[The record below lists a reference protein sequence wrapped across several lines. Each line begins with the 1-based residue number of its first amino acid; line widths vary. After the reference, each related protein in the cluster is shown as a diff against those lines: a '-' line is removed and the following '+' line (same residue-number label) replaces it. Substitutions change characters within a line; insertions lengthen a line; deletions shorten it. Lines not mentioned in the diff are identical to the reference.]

1 MRKEYSLKPFFK
13 IAYILNGTL
22 LFLIVFLK
30 LQNLLF
36 PRSHQWLWTILV
48 IFFAIVAIVFLYN
61 ALFEKLII
69 SASGIEHRTFLQHL
83 FLSWEQVE
91 SIPTQFNSKI
101 LIAKSSKDTK
111 KLTVSL
117 FLFADNPIDAELG
130 QHIKQ
135 YAPHLFVQKKQ

>member
-13 IAYILNGTL
+13 IAYIFNGAL

-48 IFFAIVAIVFLYN
+48 IFYAIVAIVFLYN
-61 ALFEKLII
+61 TLFEKLII
-69 SASGIEHRTFLQHL
+69 SESGIEHRAFLQHL

-111 KLTVSL
+111 KSTVSL
-117 FLFADNPIDAELG
+117 FLFADNPMDSELG
-130 QHIKQ
+130 QQIKQ
-135 YAPHLFVQKKQ
+135 YAPHLFVQKKP